1 MILSENQLRIPGKM
15 FKVRVKCISTRRLTT
30 IEWLILSCTKKFNDS
45 PSMSGKTLKYA
56 FEEVFQFQNSEL
68 LIKPCLRNLSG
79 LKVIRVAGD
88 GNFDYNKLKFEDIEM
103 TELGQYMLKEGLL
116 PGDPR
121 EIPLDVYYNPLTGKM
136 NNYDITNADS
146 KEAVEFG
153 VESDYDLNFPEKR
166 IIEELQAG
174 AVGGGRFTASKY
186 RIEEVESITSVNWE
200 SIISMTVDVNDKGMI
215 TTNPA
220 IIEEGMKN
228 KIDSLFLTKEISRQV
243 TNELLVVEKQQVQN
257 IIGSGKRIKSAIL
270 EVCKNGRVLFMDAN
284 VYGLYKRNTASF
296 KDTTIILFNDSDGFL
311 IENEKAL
318 IIHIPDSFPIEGCV
332 VVNEKGTHMCLGK
345 MEYTYDGKDVV
356 VPVVYENINM
366 SKRNKIAIEWIQRL
380 IRDHIDEDV
389 QYVSLFTLPFLSSEL
404 KKCKEA
410 LFQRWD
416 SMELHAIIEELD
428 KIHLACIRLKTEMFK
443 IDMYADA
450 LISKV
455 DFSDYKNALQSIKCI
470 MDTNCIGKNSE
481 SHRKMVEKIIG
492 FINVPT
498 TYRDL
503 YLLLQSLVITNHDEA
518 LKFDDLIG
526 GLYTNNIVEDILSAI
541 ALGTFTKMPELFE
554 YDVFFNE
561 YQECITS
568 VELYVSGLK
577 MFEKCNADSVEKSV
591 RGCPDIAALQSY
603 MAELRSKNAYLMTQQ
618 INVYAV
624 LNKSM
629 PEKAEAFIEN
639 MKAVEQYVNQIVN
652 AEYEEVVADIDRE
665 KTEKNAVKKK
675 IYILDTCALM
685 HHPEIFMY
693 FDDEE
698 FIRIPTR
705 VIDEL
710 GKIKDKRNKKYGAEL
725 ADTARIIARD
735 IDRLYLK
742 IFNRKNKVRLMI
754 ENAAIDLLPKDLD
767 PEVPDNQILS
777 VAMKYNGWDTV
788 IVSDDGIFRLAASAQ
803 NITSTNSEDF
813 IEQHKDAYKSLDE
826 RIKET
831 NGSNKSET
839 LDKKEENII
848 DKNDAGTMADKI
860 ASVVGNM
867 FSSEEKTELSGEKQV
882 TKLVIDDLPIRELK
896 KYVPD
901 FNEPIFAYL
910 QSNQIKTVG
919 EFRMLTESRVR
930 SFPAKGKQ
938 MVCKNTIMRAVKQ
951 MDSIISKIK
960 LR

>member
-146 KEAVEFG
+146 KEAIEFG
-153 VESDYDLNFPEKR
+153 TESDYDLNFPEKR

-186 RIEEVESITSVNWE
+186 RIEEIESITSVNWE
-200 SIISMTVDVNDKGMI
+200 SVISMTADVNDKGMI
-215 TTNPA
+215 TTKPA

-257 IIGSGKRIKSAIL
+257 IIGSGKKIKSAIL
-270 EVCKNGRVLFMDAN
+270 EVCKNGKVLFMDAN

-296 KDTTIILFNDSDGFL
+296 KDTTIILFNDSDGFS
-311 IENEKAL
+311 IENENAL
-318 IIHIPDSFPIEGCV
+318 IIHIPDPFPIEGCV
-332 VVNEKGTHMCLGK
+332 VVNEKGVHMCLGK

-356 VPVVYENINM
+356 VPVVYENKNL
-366 SKRNKIAIEWIQRL
+366 SKRNKIAIEWIQKS
-380 IRDHIDEDV
+380 IREHSDQNI
-389 QYVSLFTLPFLSSEL
+389 QYVSLFTLPLLSSEL
-404 KKCKEA
+404 KKYKEA

-416 SMELHAIIEELD
+416 SMELPAIIEELN
-428 KIHLACIRLKTEMFK
+428 KIHVACIRLKTEMFK

-455 DFSDYKNALQSIKCI
+455 HFSDYENALQSIKCI

-492 FINVPT
+492 FIKVPT

-503 YLLLQSLVITNHDEA
+503 YLLLQSLAITNHDEA

-541 ALGTFTKMPELFE
+541 ASGTFTKMPELFE

-577 MFEKCNADSVEKSV
+577 LFEKRNADLLEKSV
-591 RGCPDIAALQSY
+591 RGCPDIASLQSHV
-603 MAELRSKNAYLMTQQ
+603 AELRAKNAYLMKQK

-652 AEYEEVVADIDRE
+652 AEYDEVVVAIDRE
-665 KTEKNAVKKK
+665 KTEEKNAVKRK

-685 HHPEIFMY
+685 HHPELFMY

-698 FIRIPTR
+698 FIRIPTK

-710 GKIKDKRNKKYGAEL
+710 GKIKDKRNKKYGTEL

-735 IDRLYLK
+735 IDRIYLK
-742 IFNRKNKVRLMI
+742 MFNRKNKVRLMI

-788 IVSDDGIFRLAASAQ
+788 IVSDDGVFRLAALAQ
-803 NITSTNSEDF
+803 NITSMNSENF
-813 IEQHKDAYKSLDE
+813 IEQHKDAYKSLEE

-831 NGSNKSET
+831 NGSNKLES
-839 LDKKEENII
+839 LDNEENII
-848 DKNDAGTMADKI
+848 DKSEVGTMADKI
-860 ASVVGNM
+860 ASAVGNM
-867 FSSEEKTELSGEKQV
+867 LSSEEKAESAGESQV
-882 TKLVIDDLPIRELK
+882 TKLVIDALPIRELK

-919 EFRMLTESRVR
+919 DFRMLTENRVR

-938 MVCKNTIMRAVKQ
+938 MVCKNTIMRTVKQ
-951 MDSIISKIK
+951 KAIIIDKIK
-960 LR
+960 VK